1 MITIFLRTAWRAI
14 LRNRVYS
21 SLNILGFS
29 TGLACFGIIA
39 IWLMQQWSFDTMHKN
54 ADRIFQVNAS
64 VENESAAWKE
74 AVSAAPLGITMNQEL
89 VELENA
95 LRIDVS
101 DAVVKGKQE
110 QFKEDWILAAD
121 PSFFTFFDFKLLKGN
136 AALALSQPYSIVLSE
151 SMAKKYFGEAD
162 PINQTLRI
170 FSYDPDGKGADY
182 FVTGVIEDCPEN
194 SHFIYSMIISFS
206 TIEKAEPETITA
218 KGWANHE
225 YYNYVMLN
233 DASAAVQV
241 VERLPALV
249 KQHVDAEAE
258 KNRYSYFLTPL
269 REIHFQAG
277 IRGEIR
283 PGVGDAYL
291 FSFAAIAFVV
301 LLFACINYV
310 NLSTAFAVDR
320 YKEVGIRKILGSS
333 HKILVLQYLAQSW
346 LTAVL
351 AMVVS
356 LGWMQLSKP
365 LFQIILGSKL
375 NGIYTM
381 EVMLVLFAIAS
392 VTGVLSGIYPA
403 ILIASVQ
410 PVRILKGYFSHGSS
424 GMMVRKVL
432 VVVQYSVT
440 VLLLIAVMTVSA
452 QLKFIKDKDL
462 GFNTENLL
470 VLAMNGSPEA
480 MPGYSGF
487 YDQLKSVGSIAGI
500 ARSNTSI
507 GGGLSRELAQARTN
521 TGRNIDIHVYTA
533 GIDEDYLNTYGI
545 ELVAGRNFIRGS
557 ASDSSKFIVNEATAR
572 ALGFNNVADAVGK
585 HFRIGDRDGDV
596 IAVVKD
602 FHHASLHEQIEPL
615 AMYILPNYY
624 SRISIRMSGNQLQS
638 LKQIEGAWKKNFP
651 STVFDYAFADD
662 KLRHSYR
669 QEDRFAKLYFVF
681 STISIVIASLGL
693 FALISYS
700 VERRTKEIGI
710 RKVLGASV
718 IQISTL
724 LSKEFLYL
732 VIISCGISMPL
743 GWYATTE
750 WLQTFAYHINPGIT
764 MVAVSALATVTL
776 ALATLGIRTVRSA
789 MANPV
794 NSLRAE

>member
-14 LRNRVYS
+14 FRNRVYS

-54 ADRIFQVNAS
+54 ADRIFQMNAS
-64 VENESAAWKE
+64 VKNESDAWME
-74 AVSAAPLGITMNQEL
+74 AVSAAPLGFTMNQEL
-89 VELENA
+89 VEVENA
-95 LRIDVS
+95 LRIDVT

-110 QFKEDWILAAD
+110 QFKEDWVLAAD
-121 PSFFTFFDFKLLKGN
+121 PSFFSFFDFKLLKGN

-151 SMAKKYFGEAD
+151 SIAKKYFGDAD
-162 PINQTLRI
+162 PVNQTLRI

-182 FVTGVIEDCPEN
+182 TVTGIIEDCPEN
-194 SHFIYSMIISFS
+194 SHFRYSMIISFS

-218 KGWANHE
+218 KGWTNHE

-233 DASAAVQV
+233 DPGAAAQV
-241 VERLPALV
+241 GEKLPALV

-269 REIHFQAG
+269 HEIHFQSDIRSG
-277 IRGEIR
+277 IL
-283 PGVGDAYL
+283 PGVSDIYL
-291 FSFAAIAFVV
+291 FSFAAIALVV

-346 LTAVL
+346 IMAVL
-351 AMVVS
+351 AMVIS
-356 LGWMQLSKP
+356 LIWMQISKP
-365 LFQIILGSKL
+365 LFEVILGSKL
-375 NGIYTM
+375 NSIYTV
-381 EVMLVLFAIAS
+381 EVILALFAIAS
-392 VTGVLSGIYPA
+392 VAGILSGIYPA
-403 ILIASVQ
+403 MLIASIQ
-410 PVRILKGYFSHGSS
+410 PVRILKGYFSHGPS
-424 GMMVRKVL
+424 GTMVRKAL

-440 VLLLIAVMTVSA
+440 VLLLIAVITVSA
-452 QLKFIKDKDL
+452 QLKFIQDKDL
-462 GFNTENLL
+462 GFDTENLL

-507 GGGLSRELAQARTN
+507 GGGLSRELAMAESN
-521 TGRNIDIHVYTA
+521 FNNNVDLHVYTA
-533 GIDEDYLNTYGI
+533 GIDDDYLNTYGI
-545 ELVAGRNFIRGS
+545 ELMAGRNFIRGG
-557 ASDSSKFIVNEATAR
+557 AADSSKFIVNEATAH
-572 ALGFNNVADAVGK
+572 ALGFDNVADAIGK

-596 IAVVKD
+596 VAVVKD
-602 FHHASLHEQIEPL
+602 FHHASLHEQIGPL
-615 AMYILPNYY
+615 AMYLLPNYY
-624 SRISIRMSGNQLQS
+624 SRISIRMSGNPVEN
-638 LKQIEGAWKKNFP
+638 LKQIEGAWKKSFP
-651 STVFDYAFADD
+651 NTVFDYAFADD
-662 KLRHSYR
+662 KLQNSYR

-693 FALISYS
+693 FALISYT
-700 VERRTKEIGI
+700 VGRRTKEIGI
-710 RKVLGASV
+710 RKVLGANV
-718 IQISTL
+718 FQISTL
-724 LSKEFLYL
+724 LSREFLRL
-732 VIISCGISMPL
+732 VIISCAISMPL
-743 GWYATTE
+743 GWYATNE
-750 WLQTFAYHINPGIT
+750 WLQNFAYHINPGIT
-764 MVAVSALATVTL
+764 VVAISGLATVAL
-776 ALATLGIRTVRSA
+776 ALTTLGIRTVKSA

-794 NSLRAE
+794 DSLRVE